1 MADNLRKRALN
12 GEVLA
17 GTWLVLASGLTVEI
31 AGKAGFDWAVID
43 LEHGMGGTESLLV
56 QMQAADTTPMQPVV
70 RVAWNEPWQIKRV
83 LDLGPYG
90 VMVPMVNTAA
100 EARKAV
106 AAMRYPPAGMRGLT
120 TLSRPADFAASFPDY
135 FRRANEE
142 LMTIVQ
148 VETQQAVE
156 NAAEM
161 AAVDG
166 VDCLFIGPMDLSL
179 GMGLMGQFDHP
190 KFRECVA
197 RVVAA
202 CKKAKKAAGILIM
215 SPDQIDQTIK
225 DGFTFIA
232 IGSDGGEMATAM
244 RRLAKPFEKFR

>member
-31 AGKAGFDWAVID
+31 AGKAGFDWGVID
-43 LEHGMGGTESLLV
+43 LEHGMGGIENLLV
-56 QMQAADTTPMQPVV
+56 QLQAAGTTPMQPVV

-120 TLSRPADFAASFPDY
+120 PLSRPADFGASFQDY
-135 FRRANEE
+135 FRRANED

-156 NAAEM
+156 NAEEI

-179 GMGLMGQFDHP
+179 GMGLIGQFDHP
-190 KFRECVA
+190 KFREGVA
-197 RVVAA
+197 RVVDA
-202 CKKAKKAAGILIM
+202 CKKAGKAAGILIL
-215 SPDQIDQTIK
+215 SSDQINQTIE

-232 IGSDGGEMATAM
+232 ISSDGGELAAAM
-244 RRLAKPFEKFR
+244 RRLSKPFERYR